1 MIPETTR
8 TGTRVE
14 IKADSEEEVPWEE
27 PIFLSLL

>member
-1 MIPETTR
+1 MIPEMMR

-27 PIFLSLL
+27 PTFLSWL